1 MKSRSTMIMAIIL
14 VLSLVFV
21 STLAI
26 PGGSTQSITQM
37 NDNETDA
44 VINTESIDA
53 SAATSV
59 TVYYFWAI
67 GCGYCTATEPFINS
81 MIAKYPQVTFLKLVI
96 TNNAANYQLYKEFN
110 AAFHTGGETTP
121 SLFIK
126 NEVALIGPTA
136 IKANLESNILRLI
149 NNVGTPAAPGNLV
162 AKAGNGNVVL
172 TWSIPYNGGSA
183 ITGYKV
189 YRSTVSGAE
198 TLLVTLGSVT
208 SYTNSGLTN
217 GVTYFYK
224 VAAVNAKGTGA
235 MSAEVRAVPSTVPT
249 TGTVPGMVTGLTA
262 TATGASG
269 VITLTWTAPSN
280 GGSAITGYKIYR
292 GWSSGT
298 ETLVTTIGPVTS
310 YTNTWLTNGVTYYYK
325 VAAVNVKGTGA
336 MSAEVHASP
345 STAPITSTV
354 PGTVT
359 GVTATGASGV
369 ITLTWTAP
377 SNGGSAITG
386 YKIYRSTASGAETLL
401 TTVGSVTSY
410 TNSGLTNGVTYFY
423 KVAAVNAK
431 GTGAMSSEV
440 KAIPHATTATVPG
453 AVTGLTATATGASG
467 VIKLT
472 WTAPSNG
479 GSAITGYKI
488 YRGWSSGTETYV
500 TTIGPTTSFTNTWM
514 TNGVTYYYKVA
525 AVNAIG
531 TGAMSAEVHAAPST
545 VPITVPT
552 TGTVPGAVTGL
563 TATATGASGV
573 IKLTWTAPYDGGTAI
588 TGYKI
593 YRGWSSGTE
602 TYVTT
607 IGATTSFTNTWM
619 TNGVTYYYKV
629 AAVNAIGSGAM
640 SSEVKAV
647 PYVR

>member
-1 MKSRSTMIMAIIL
+1 MIMAIIL
-14 VLSLVFV
+14 ALSLVFV

-26 PGGSTQSITQM
+26 PKDSTHSITQM
-37 NDNETDA
+37 NDGMTDA
-44 VINTESIDA
+44 SIDTVSIA
-53 SAATSV
+53 ESATASV

-110 AAFHTGGETTP
+110 AAFKTGGETTP

-136 IKANLESNILRLI
+136 IRTNLESNILRLI
-149 NNVGTPAAPGNLV
+149 NNVGTPAAPQNLV
-162 AKAGNGNVVL
+162 GNAGNGNVVL
-172 TWSIPYNGGSA
+172 TWSTPYNGGSA

-208 SYTNSGLTN
+208 TYKNIGLTN
-217 GVTYFYK
+217 GATYYYK

-235 MSAEVRAVPSTVPT
+235 ISAEVKAVPSTVPT
-249 TGTVPGMVTGLTA
+249 MATVPGAVTELTA
-262 TATGASG
+262 TATGSSG
-269 VITLTWTAPSN
+269 VIKLTWTAPSN

-292 GWSSGT
+292 GWSSGA

-325 VAAVNVKGTGA
+325 VAAVNAKGTGA
-336 MSAEVHASP
+336 MSAEVHAVP
-345 STAPITSTV
+345 STVPTTGTV

-359 GVTATGASGV
+359 GVMATGSNGA
-369 ITLTWTAP
+369 ITLTWNAP

-401 TTVGSVTSY
+401 VTLGSVTTY
-410 TNSGLTNGVTYFY
+410 TNSGLTNGVTYYY

-431 GTGAMSSEV
+431 GTGAISAEV
-440 KAIPHATTATVPG
+440 KAIPHATSATVPG
-453 AVTGLTATATGASG
+453 AVTELTATATGSSG

-472 WTAPSNG
+472 WIAPSNG

-531 TGAMSAEVHAAPST
+531 TGAMSGEA
-545 VPITVPT
+545 
-552 TGTVPGAVTGL
+552 
-563 TATATGASGV
+563 
-573 IKLTWTAPYDGGTAI
+573 
-588 TGYKI
+588 
-593 YRGWSSGTE
+593 
-602 TYVTT
+602 
-607 IGATTSFTNTWM
+607 
-619 TNGVTYYYKV
+619 
-629 AAVNAIGSGAM
+629 
-640 SSEVKAV
+640 KAV
-647 PYVR
+647 PRAA